1 MQRIRPS
8 GSLPSSLEHKSD
20 IVAQAI
26 AITCQGVSKRFALVD
41 GGSAWRLA
49 FGAGKNVPIYQALN
63 DVGFTVAK
71 GQFVGVLG
79 RNGAGK
85 STLLRVL
92 GGVYAADEGHVAVN
106 GNMSAIYELGLVG
119 NPELTGRAY
128 ADRLLTVHGFSRR
141 ERAEMI
147 ADIHDFSEL
156 ADRFEDPVLTYS
168 AGMTAR
174 LFFATATAGNY
185 DVYLLDEILSVG
197 DQHFQAKCWR
207 RLRDRISAGASGVLV
222 THDWSAII
230 RMCETAYVLDKGR
243 VIFGGPAERAARIY
257 LYGDDA
263 RVAHHPGVAKFLS
276 RPPTPIIANVG
287 DDLDIAVDVLVES
300 AAEVNCVF
308 VIERLQPGF
317 GWETALMSRKGA
329 AVGSRPGEYR
339 VSIKIP
345 GLPLEPGSYQIGLH
359 LVMPTPET
367 PGARTV
373 LDGWSWLNG
382 DGLPLEI
389 IGDAKPGAGL
399 RLRWHAEPAEMA
411 S

>member
-1 MQRIRPS
+1 M
-8 GSLPSSLEHKSD
+8 
-20 IVAQAI
+20 AQAI
-26 AITCQGVSKRFALVD
+26 AITCQGVSKRFSLVD
-41 GGSAWRLA
+41 GGSAWRLL
-49 FGAGKNVPIYQALN
+49 FGAGKNVPIYQALD

-92 GGVYAADEGHVAVN
+92 GGVYAADKGHVAVN
-106 GNMSAIYELGLVG
+106 GDMSAIYELGLVG

-128 ADRLLTVHGFSRR
+128 ADRLLTVHGFPKH

-147 ADIHDFSEL
+147 ADIHEFSEL

-222 THDWSAII
+222 THDWSAVI

-257 LYGDDA
+257 LYGEDA
-263 RVAHHPGVAKFLS
+263 GVAHYTGVAKFLS
-276 RPPTPIIANVG
+276 RPQTPITVNVG
-287 DDLDIAVDVLVES
+287 DDLDIGVDVLIES
-300 AAEVNCVF
+300 AAEVSCVF
-308 VIERLQPGF
+308 AIERLQPGF
-317 GWETALMSRKGA
+317 GWETALMSRTA
-329 AVGSRPGEYR
+329 TRIGSQPGEHR
-339 VSIKIP
+339 VSIKVAR
-345 GLPLEPGSYQIGLH
+345 LPLDPGSYQISLH
-359 LVMPTPET
+359 LVMPDPES
-367 PGARTV
+367 PGSRIM

-382 DGLPLEI
+382 DGLALEI
-389 IGDAKPGAGL
+389 TGDTTPGAGL
-399 RLRWHAEPAEMA
+399 ALRWHVKPANMA